1 MERDFEEAF
10 ENEKFILQC
19 FQELSASLPQNKV
32 WVVHP
37 VNYTKAMKA
46 VDEILK
52 VLQKEEPEITYKT
65 KYDELLGTDM
75 AFEVESIFFS
85 HYHSRELA
93 NIIALADTIDID
105 ATTKGKVRL
114 TFVFH
119 DVRILVGGI
128 KS

>member
-1 MERDFEEAF
+1 
-10 ENEKFILQC
+10 
-19 FQELSASLPQNKV
+19 
-32 WVVHP
+32 
-37 VNYTKAMKA
+37 MKSTNSVIRPIVPNA
-46 VDEILK
+46 EQSK
-52 VLQKEEPEITYKT
+52 N

-75 AFEVESIFFS
+75 AFEVESVFFS

-105 ATTKGKVRL
+105 ATTRGKVRL
-114 TFVFH
+114 TFGFH